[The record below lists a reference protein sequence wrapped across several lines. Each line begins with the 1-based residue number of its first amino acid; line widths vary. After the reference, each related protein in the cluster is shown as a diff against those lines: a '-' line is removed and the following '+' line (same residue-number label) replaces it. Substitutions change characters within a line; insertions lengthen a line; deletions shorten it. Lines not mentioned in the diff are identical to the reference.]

1 VSIGTQRNGTFEYHG
16 LPPGE
21 YYVAV
26 ASGHPEWPL
35 DGPELDPDFL
45 DQLRSGA
52 TVVNLVDGETRTVSL
67 AIRQ

>member
-1 VSIGTQRNGTFEYHG
+1 VSLGTQRNGTFEYHG